1 MCFNSVEPVRFR
13 SYTKPVRCTQYVFF
27 LNIIL
32 SDARTYVVHSASLC
46 EVIKRIFKD
55 SRYKWN
61 LYTFNV
67 NRVTYEY

>member
-1 MCFNSVEPVRFR
+1 MCFNSVEPVCFR
-13 SYTKPVRCTQYVFF
+13 SYTKPVRCSQYVFF
-27 LNIIL
+27 LKT
-32 SDARTYVVHSASLC
+32 SYYARTYLVHSASLC

-55 SRYKWN
+55 SRIKWN